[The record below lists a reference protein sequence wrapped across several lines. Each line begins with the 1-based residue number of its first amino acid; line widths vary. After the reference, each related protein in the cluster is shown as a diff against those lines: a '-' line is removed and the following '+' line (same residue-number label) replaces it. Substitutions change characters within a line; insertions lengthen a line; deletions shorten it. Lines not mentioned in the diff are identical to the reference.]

1 MINIYIYLNKE
12 EMATRCAQTLVKEKL
27 VARASIDINNK
38 VLQNQNDLL
47 ITETICVIT
56 AQTKAILFTKIVEF
70 IQTNFDKNASIFSTP
85 LTQANDNLSLFIREN
100 TQDIKS

>member
-1 MINIYIYLNKE
+1 MINIHIYLNKE

-27 VARASIDINNK
+27 VARASIDVNNK
-38 VLQNQNDLL
+38 VLQNEGDLL

-70 IQTNFDKNASIFSTP
+70 IQTHFDKKASIFSTP
-85 LTQANDNLSLFIREN
+85 LTQANDNLSHFIREN